1 MCWLIFFSRRR
12 RYNELSESIPEH
24 LDEKIFV

>member
-12 RYNELSESIPEH
+12 RYNELSEPIPEH
-24 LDEKIFV
+24 LEEKISV